1 MTDPIVTKR
10 QSSEEFGGELS
21 DSMSGFICPFTGVPC
36 TTIPTH
42 PVQSSGDKQDDSY
55 SKVN

>member
-1 MTDPIVTKR
+1 MTDPIVTKK
-10 QSSEEFGGELS
+10 QSNEVLDGELS
-21 DSMSGFICPFTGVPC
+21 VSVSGFICPFTGVPC
-36 TTIPTH
+36 TTIPTR

>member
-1 MTDPIVTKR
+1 MTDLIAMKKQPN
-10 QSSEEFGGELS
+10 EELGRELS
-21 DSMSGFICPFTGVPC
+21 DSMSGFICPFTGIPC

-42 PVQSSGDKQDDSY
+42 PVQSSGDKQDDTN

>member
-1 MTDPIVTKR
+1 MTGPIVTKK
-10 QSSEEFGGELS
+10 QSNEVLGGELS

-36 TTIPTH
+36 TTIPTR
-42 PVQSSGDKQDDSY
+42 PVQSSKDTQNDDH

>member
-36 TTIPTH
+36 TTIPTR
-42 PVQSSGDKQDDSY
+42 PVQSSGNSQNDDN

>member
-10 QSSEEFGGELS
+10 QSSEEFSGELS
-21 DSMSGFICPFTGVPC
+21 VSVSGFICPFTGVPC
-36 TTIPTH
+36 TTIPTR
-42 PVQSSGDKQDDSY
+42 PIQSSGNIQDDDN

>member
-10 QSSEEFGGELS
+10 QSNEEFGGELS

-42 PVQSSGDKQDDSY
+42 PVQSVGDKQDDSR

>member
-21 DSMSGFICPFTGVPC
+21 TTVSGFICPFTGVPC
-36 TTIPTH
+36 TTIPTR
-42 PVQSSGDKQDDSY
+42 PVQSSENKQNDAN
-55 SKVN
+55 SKVS